1 MTDSFGRNINYL
13 RVSLTDRCNLR
24 CRYCMPE
31 KGIDKKSHRDIL
43 SLEDIYEIIRIAVEM
58 GFSKVRLTG
67 GEPLV
72 RKGVIELCRSISGL
86 SGVKDFSMT
95 TNGLLLPEMAR
106 ELKAA
111 GLMRLNISLD
121 TLDPDKYHQITRIGS
136 LDDALAGIAAAEEA
150 GFTNIKLNT
159 VLIGGFNDCEIPRLV
174 ELTKQKS
181 YQVRFIELMPIGHTY
196 PFDREAYLP
205 MRTVLER
212 VPELEPVQSDDGV
225 ARLYRL
231 PGAKGTVGLISP
243 LSDHFCSGCN
253 RLRLTAGTG
262 GLIEPMSCAF
272 CADCTRIRITADGKL
287 KPCLHSAEEIPL
299 RGLHGD
305 ALKERIEFAV
315 SRKPER
321 HCALS
326 YSDRSGSARDM
337 NRIGG

>member
-1 MTDSFGRNINYL
+1 MTDSFGRNINYI

-43 SLEDIYEIIRIAVEM
+43 SLEDIYEIIQTAVEM

-86 SGVKDFSMT
+86 SGVKDFAMT

-212 VPELEPVQSDDGV
+212 VPELEPVQSDGGV

-231 PGAKGTVGLISP
+231 PGAKGTVADKPPQRP
-243 LSDHFCSGCN
+243 LL
-253 RLRLTAGTG
+253 LRLQQAEAYGGRLPQALPALCRGDTPKGTSRRCAEGADRICRIPQAG
-262 GLIEPMSCAF
+262 A
-272 CADCTRIRITADGKL
+272 
-287 KPCLHSAEEIPL
+287 PL
-299 RGLHGD
+299 RPFL
-305 ALKERIEFAV
+305 F
-315 SRKPER
+315 
-321 HCALS
+321 
-326 YSDRSGSARDM
+326 
-337 NRIGG
+337 

>member
-1 MTDSFGRNINYL
+1 
-13 RVSLTDRCNLR
+13 
-24 CRYCMPE
+24 
-31 KGIDKKSHRDIL
+31 
-43 SLEDIYEIIRIAVEM
+43 
-58 GFSKVRLTG
+58 
-67 GEPLV
+67 
-72 RKGVIELCRSISGL
+72 
-86 SGVKDFSMT
+86 MT

-121 TLDPDKYHQITRIGS
+121 TLDPDKYHQITRVGS

-205 MRTVLER
+205 MRTVVER
-212 VPELEPVQSDDGV
+212 VPELEPVQSDGGV

-253 RLRLTAGTG
+253 RLRLTA
-262 GLIEPMSCAF
+262 
-272 CADCTRIRITADGKL
+272 DGCL

>member
-24 CRYCMPE
+24 CRYCMSE
-31 KGIDKKSHRDIL
+31 KGIDKKSHSDIL
-43 SLEDIYEIIRIAVEM
+43 SLEDIYEIIRTAVEM
-58 GFSKVRLTG
+58 GFGKVRLTG

-72 RKGVIELCRSISGL
+72 RKGVIGLCRSISGL
-86 SGVKDFSMT
+86 SGVEDFAMT

-174 ELTKQKS
+174 ELTRQKP
-181 YQVRFIELMPIGHTY
+181 YQMRFIELMPIGHAY

-212 VPELEPVQSDDGV
+212 VPELEPVQSDGGV

-253 RLRLTAGTG
+253 RLRLTA
-262 GLIEPMSCAF
+262 
-272 CADCTRIRITADGKL
+272 DGCL

>member
-24 CRYCMPE
+24 CRYCMPN
-31 KGIDKKSHRDIL
+31 GITLARHDEVL
-43 SLEDIYEIIRIAVEM
+43 TYEEFLQVAAAAV
-58 GFSKVRLTG
+58 GLGITRFKVTG

-72 RKGVIELCRSISGL
+72 RRGCVEFIRRLKALPGVEQVTL
-86 SGVKDFSMT
+86 T

-174 ELTKQKS
+174 ELTRQKP
-181 YQVRFIELMPIGHTY
+181 YQMRFIELMPIGHAY

-212 VPELEPVQSDDGV
+212 VPELEPVQSDGGV

-253 RLRLTAGTG
+253 RLRLTA
-262 GLIEPMSCAF
+262 
-272 CADCTRIRITADGKL
+272 DGCL

>member
-31 KGIDKKSHRDIL
+31 KGIDKKSHSDIL
-43 SLEDIYEIIRIAVEM
+43 SLEDIYEIIRTAVEM

-72 RKGVIELCRSISGL
+72 RKGVIGLCRSISGL
-86 SGVKDFSMT
+86 SGVEDFAMT

-174 ELTKQKS
+174 ELTRQKP

-212 VPELEPVQSDDGV
+212 VPELEPVQSDGGV

-253 RLRLTAGTG
+253 RLRLTA
-262 GLIEPMSCAF
+262 
-272 CADCTRIRITADGKL
+272 DGCL